1 MKVDT
6 VEQRRKIMNDLIKKS
21 FKIDAMLLHDESNVD
36 DWVSNMEILK
46 NLISLEKMICT
57 EKIFLDTLAE
67 MENVRSRHIDE
78 KETYMDIVDMGLN
91 YYISTILLHLLEY
104 TYDTLD
110 DWQFKTEAG
119 KKFHKQ
125 VDKKLGVLLDKYQD
139 LYEI

>member
-6 VEQRRKIMNDLIKKS
+6 VEERRKIMNDLIKKS
-21 FKIDAMLLHDESNVD
+21 FKIDEMLLHDESNVD

-57 EKIFLDTLAE
+57 EKIFLDTLDE
-67 MENVRSRHIDE
+67 MSAVRSHNPAE
-78 KETYMDIVDMGLN
+78 KETYMEIVDVGLN
-91 YYISTILLHLLEY
+91 YYISTILLYLLEY

>member
-119 KKFHKQ
+119 QKFHNQ
-125 VDKKLGVLLDKYQD
+125 VEKKLGVLLDKYQD

>member
-6 VEQRRKIMNDLIKKS
+6 VEERRKIMNDLIKKS
-21 FKIDAMLLHDESNVD
+21 FKIDEMLLHDESNVD

-78 KETYMDIVDMGLN
+78 KETYMDIVDVGLN
-91 YYISTILLHLLEY
+91 YYISTILLYLLEY